1 MDKIKVTPLGG
12 FGEIG
17 KNLLVFEINNKCF
30 IIDAGIK
37 FSLDDEIDYILP
49 DTEYLENIK
58 ENIHAIFIT
67 HGHEDH
73 VGALSKLSFLNVP
86 IYSPPMA
93 GEIIK
98 KKLSRDNHEKIKPVS
113 LYKKYRYVC

>member
-1 MDKIKVTPLGG
+1 MLDGFFLEQIIDKIKVSTHGG
-12 FGEIG
+12 IGEIG

-30 IIDAGIK
+30 NIDAGIK

-98 KKLSRDNHEKIKPVS
+98 KKLSRDNHEKI
-113 LYKKYRYVC
+113 